1 MVNMFLSISHSDY
14 SRRILDRRIEL
25 EGLGYVEVG
34 DQVWI
39 WSVLISLLIIVV
51 LFLFLLSRTVTRGAR
66 LEILQDDEA

>member
-25 EGLGYVEVG
+25 KGLGYVEVG
-34 DQVWI
+34 DQIWI

-66 LEILQDDEA
+66 LEILQDDKP